1 MTAASNHGI
10 VPPMTEQPIV
20 QPHILVVDDDDK
32 LRALLGQFLGDQG
45 FATTLAADAAEARAV
60 MAMLAPD
67 IVVLDVMMPHERGT
81 ILAAELRAQQGP
93 PVLLLTALGEAEDRI
108 GGLEAGADDYLVKPF
123 QPKELV
129 LRIRNII
136 ARTAKPVA
144 HERGVRFGEF
154 TFHAGAGKLL
164 HHAEPVYL
172 TTSELGCLR
181 ALAEAKGQPVSR
193 EKLAEASME
202 AHGGNERSVD
212 VQINRLRKKIEANPS
227 KPLYIQTV
235 RHAGYALVMDGYAS

>member
-1 MTAASNHGI
+1 MKMAPTPH
-10 VPPMTEQPIV
+10 
-20 QPHILVVDDDDK
+20 HILVVDDDDK

-45 FATTLAADAAEARAV
+45 FIVTLAESAAEARGT
-60 MAMLAPD
+60 MRILTPD
-67 IVVLDVMMPHERGT
+67 VVVLDVMMPGERGT
-81 ILAAELRAQQGP
+81 VLAAELRAANAA
-93 PVLLLTALGEAEDRI
+93 PVLLLTALGEPEDRI

-129 LRIRNII
+129 LRLRNII
-136 ARTAKPVA
+136 ARTAKPVQQD
-144 HERGVRFGEF
+144 RTWRFGRF
-154 TFHAGAGKLL
+154 SFHPGSGKLL
-164 HHAEPVYL
+164 KMGEPIYL

-202 AHGGNERSVD
+202 SAGGNERSVD
-212 VQINRLRKKIEANPS
+212 VQINRLRKKIEENPG

-235 RHAGYALVMDGYAS
+235 RHAGYALIMDSYAP

>member
-1 MTAASNHGI
+1 MLARMHMNPTPH
-10 VPPMTEQPIV
+10 
-20 QPHILVVDDDDK
+20 HILVVDDDDK
-32 LRALLGQFLGDQG
+32 LRALLGRFLGEQG

-60 MAMLAPD
+60 MEVLSPD
-67 IVVLDVMMPHERGT
+67 MIVLDVMMPGERGT
-81 ILAAELRAQQGP
+81 ALAQDIRKNAGP
-93 PVLLLTALGEAEDRI
+93 PVLLLTALGEPEDRI

-129 LRIRNII
+129 LRLKNIL
-136 ARTAKPVA
+136 ARTVRPEETGRAL
-144 HERGVRFGEF
+144 RFGNF
-154 TFHAGAGKLL
+154 TFHPVQGKLL
-164 HHAEPVYL
+164 QGDEPVYL

-202 AHGGNERSVD
+202 TAAGNERSVD
-212 VQINRLRKKIEANPS
+212 VQINRLRKKIEQNPS

-235 RHAGYALVMDGYAS
+235 RHAGYALVMDGYAT